1 MRLPRLYRLLKI
13 LRITKIGNAIRSNA
27 MLNHFLAKIKITA
40 ASAKMLNIFILVLF
54 INHIMCCFWYFS
66 ARFTDFE
73 PDSWVTRNDLLDAD
87 YFTKYVTS
95 YYWGFQTFT
104 TVGYGEIYPVTELER
119 VFAIFYMIFGVVF
132 YSSAIGSL
140 SRLLVNIDKR
150 AIEHRNRMNNFND
163 FSTKMKLPEFLK
175 QKILRYLE
183 VNYRENMFTW
193 IQPTELLAILPS
205 YIKKELIVFSSANLL
220 EKIYLFKIDM
230 NFTISIIPHLKM
242 LGVFKREIIYRED
255 DPSEESNTLFY
266 YYFLLSLFKIKL
278 I

>member
-73 PDSWVTRNDLLDAD
+73 PDSWVVRNDLLDAD
-87 YFTKYVTS
+87 YFTKYITS

-104 TVGYGEIYPVTELER
+104 TIGYGEIYPVTELER

-193 IQPTELLAILPS
+193 IQPAELLSILPS
-205 YIKKELIVFSSANLL
+205 YIKKELIVFSSSNLL
-220 EKIYLFKIDM
+220 EKIFLFKIDM

-242 LGVFKREIIYRED
+242 LSVFKKEIIYRED
-255 DPSEESNTLFY
+255 DPSEESNIIIII
-266 YYFLLSLFKIKL
+266 FK
-278 I
+278 